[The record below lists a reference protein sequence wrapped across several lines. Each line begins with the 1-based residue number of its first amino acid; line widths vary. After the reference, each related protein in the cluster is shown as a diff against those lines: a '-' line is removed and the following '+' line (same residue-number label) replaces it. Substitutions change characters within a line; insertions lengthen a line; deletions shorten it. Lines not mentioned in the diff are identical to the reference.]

1 MSERSSAISLALL
14 FAPTL
19 CVLAIRFG
27 LPALEEVISED
38 YALEISIHAFA
49 LLLGALMLYRYL
61 RVEDHEYHRSRAIRR
76 LSRTYKSED
85 RGLWDERSDRA
96 LHKLEIKANT
106 SNRKISTKVA
116 KRMTGKVGSLNTEM
130 DESEVDDDYKAEVRV
145 SGLQTITDQENIVL
159 DGEQK
164 NRISISNIINS
175 SLDRSARRRILRM
188 KKKEEKKRLKDLQ
201 KTKKRASKNKL
212 SGSPW
217 DETHSS
223 SNIRT
228 VNKCN
233 HCGAMNDIDSQYCI
247 TCGNYLL
254 S

>member
-14 FAPTL
+14 LAPTL
-19 CVLAIRFG
+19 CVVAIRFG

-38 YALEISIHAFA
+38 FALEISIHAIA
-49 LLLGALMLYRYL
+49 LSMGALMLYRYL
-61 RVEDHEYHRSRAIRR
+61 RVEDHEFHRSRAIRR
-76 LSRTYKSED
+76 LSKTYKSED

-96 LHKLEIKANT
+96 LQKLEIKASA
-106 SNRKISTKVA
+106 SNRRISTKVA

-145 SGLQTITDQENIVL
+145 SGLQTIIDEENVGL
-159 DGEQK
+159 GGEQK
-164 NRISISNIINS
+164 NRNSISNIINS
-175 SLDRSARRRILRM
+175 SLDRSARRRILRILKGLQ
-188 KKKEEKKRLKDLQ
+188 KKKKK
-201 KTKKRASKNKL
+201 ASKNKL
-212 SGSPW
+212 SSSPW
-217 DETHSS
+217 DETPSS

-228 VNKCN
+228 VKKCS

>member
-85 RGLWDERSDRA
+85 RGLWDEKSDRA
-96 LHKLEIKANT
+96 LQKLEIKANT
-106 SNRKISTKVA
+106 SNRRISTKVA
-116 KRMTGKVGSLNTEM
+116 KRMTGKVGNLNTEM

-201 KTKKRASKNKL
+201 KTKKRASKNNL
-212 SGSPW
+212 SSSPW
-217 DETHSS
+217 DDTPS